1 MSPSTP
7 TQLLLLLLLP
17 ATAIT
22 NTIILTKS
30 QEIKNLFHLKFE
42 KDTVYI
48 LFKLKYTRKI
58 RRVLFFLA

>member
-48 LFKLKYTRKI
+48 LFKLKYIGKI